1 MHAMISATLKLTH
14 LSLIGDPNQKQYI
27 DLAALERYRKVG
39 GVRIEDDCVVHADRI
54 EVLSHGVPKEIAE
67 IEALMQ

>member
-1 MHAMISATLKLTH
+1 MHAMMSTAFHLTL
-14 LSLIGDPNQKQYI
+14 LSLIDDPKQKRYI

-39 GVRIEDDCVVHADRI
+39 GVRIEDDCVVHGDRI
-54 EVLSHGVPKEIAE
+54 EVLSYGVPKEISE